1 MSWHINF
8 HSILYL
14 TSLFP
19 KYTHGPIPQKTRQ
32 VPLDPEPP
40 KKIIKFTPPL
50 WKQRRSVSVSSGL
63 TSWDWIHQRT
73 AKVDPNWKSTLEMG
87 PRGTK
92 MGDFMM
98 VCFQNWHRII
108 GNPQQIPEFW
118 KIIVCFF
125 GGDDPRNLGQH
136 PGPMWFCWG
145 GGRALTSL
153 GVTQKKVLNIDS
165 VEWRHG
171 HEVHPK
177 MWTVDSQEASKNWG
191 FFQIEILQVTHV
203 ALAFFQLVKLRLGS
217 EIVSSF
223 WDMMI
228 WKDLFSRHWN
238 EGKVL
243 TSWFLLPN
251 LTYHQESTKLY
262 E

>member
-1 MSWHINF
+1 MSCTLFSNFRGDPWQWPVKSFTQTCRHARIGHYNICMTKKDGSKHEWSKKHLGCHTLMWYPYPHFFWFLIADMSWHINF

-125 GGDDPRNLGQH
+125 GGDDPRNLDQH

-145 GGRALTSL
+145 GGRALTS
-153 GVTQKKVLNIDS
+153 
-165 VEWRHG
+165 
-171 HEVHPK
+171 
-177 MWTVDSQEASKNWG
+177 
-191 FFQIEILQVTHV
+191 
-203 ALAFFQLVKLRLGS
+203 
-217 EIVSSF
+217 
-223 WDMMI
+223 
-228 WKDLFSRHWN
+228 
-238 EGKVL
+238 
-243 TSWFLLPN
+243 
-251 LTYHQESTKLY
+251 
-262 E
+262 